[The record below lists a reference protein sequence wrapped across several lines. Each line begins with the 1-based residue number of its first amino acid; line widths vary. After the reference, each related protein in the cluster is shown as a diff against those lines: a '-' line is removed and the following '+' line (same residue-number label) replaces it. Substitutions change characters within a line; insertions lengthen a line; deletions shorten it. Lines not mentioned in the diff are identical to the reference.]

1 MSKDLKSLIKTQVTI
16 SMKDGDKFRTT
27 VLRMILAEIQKI
39 EIEEKSDLDE
49 LQITSILEKMIKQ
62 RNDAISQ
69 FEQAKRQELADK
81 EKQEIEIIK
90 EFLPEQMSDDE
101 VSELVSKIISE
112 VGAQDMKDMGKVMG
126 SLKPLI
132 AGKAD
137 AGVVSQLVKKALSS
151 YQIDEKGLDSLDRQY
166 LSFLNQNNNIPTGLD
181 SIASGLGDDS
191 SMLEFVVEPYLIKIG
206 FLTRTPRGRLLTAT
220 GKKYID
226 SKDDNF

>member
-39 EIEEKSDLDE
+39 EIDEKSDLNE

-62 RNDAISQ
+62 RNDAIAQ

-90 EFLPEQMSDDE
+90 EFLPEQMSDDDE

-137 AGVVSQLVKKALSS
+137 AGVVSQLVKKALS
-151 YQIDEKGLDSLDRQY
+151 
-166 LSFLNQNNNIPTGLD
+166 
-181 SIASGLGDDS
+181 
-191 SMLEFVVEPYLIKIG
+191 
-206 FLTRTPRGRLLTAT
+206 
-220 GKKYID
+220 
-226 SKDDNF
+226 

>member
-49 LQITSILEKMIKQ
+49 PQITSILEKMIKQ
-62 RNDAISQ
+62 RNDAIAQ

-101 VSELVSKIISE
+101 ISELVSKIISE

-137 AGVVSQLVKKALSS
+137 AGIVSQLVKKALS
-151 YQIDEKGLDSLDRQY
+151 
-166 LSFLNQNNNIPTGLD
+166 
-181 SIASGLGDDS
+181 
-191 SMLEFVVEPYLIKIG
+191 
-206 FLTRTPRGRLLTAT
+206 
-220 GKKYID
+220 
-226 SKDDNF
+226 

>member
-1 MSKDLKSLIKTQVTI
+1 MSKDLKRLIKTQVTI

-27 VLRMILAEIQKI
+27 VLRMIISKIQKI
-39 EIEEKSDLDE
+39 EIDEKSDLNE

-62 RNDAISQ
+62 RNDAIAQ

-90 EFLPEQMSDDE
+90 EFLPEQMSDEE

-137 AGVVSQLVKKALSS
+137 AGIVSQLVKKALS
-151 YQIDEKGLDSLDRQY
+151 
-166 LSFLNQNNNIPTGLD
+166 
-181 SIASGLGDDS
+181 
-191 SMLEFVVEPYLIKIG
+191 
-206 FLTRTPRGRLLTAT
+206 
-220 GKKYID
+220 
-226 SKDDNF
+226 

>member
-1 MSKDLKSLIKTQVTI
+1 MSKDLKSLIRTQVTT
-16 SMKDGDKFRTT
+16 SMKDGEKFRTT
-27 VLRMILAEIQKI
+27 VLRLILAEIQKI

-62 RNDAISQ
+62 RNDAIAQ

-81 EKQEIEIIK
+81 EKQEVEIIR
-90 EFLPEQMSDDE
+90 EFLPEQMSEEE

-137 AGVVSQLVKKALSS
+137 AGVVSQLVKKALS
-151 YQIDEKGLDSLDRQY
+151 
-166 LSFLNQNNNIPTGLD
+166 
-181 SIASGLGDDS
+181 
-191 SMLEFVVEPYLIKIG
+191 
-206 FLTRTPRGRLLTAT
+206 
-220 GKKYID
+220 
-226 SKDDNF
+226 